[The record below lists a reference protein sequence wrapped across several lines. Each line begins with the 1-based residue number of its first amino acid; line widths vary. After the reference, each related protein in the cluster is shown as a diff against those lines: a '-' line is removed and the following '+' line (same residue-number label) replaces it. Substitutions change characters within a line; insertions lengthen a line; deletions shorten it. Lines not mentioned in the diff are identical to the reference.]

1 MRELPSAAELSS
13 VVQNALRK
21 LGGKA
26 HYRDIES
33 QVIQDLQISSELAN
47 LTRSGNRTELAYR
60 LSWARTAC
68 KNKGIIRNLG
78 NGIWE
83 IV

>member
-1 MRELPSAAELSS
+1 MHELPSAAELSA
-13 VVQNALRK
+13 VVESALRK

-26 HYRDIES
+26 HFKEIEN
-33 QVIQDLQISSELAN
+33 QVIRDLQLSSHLATA
-47 LTRSGNRTELAYR
+47 TRSGNRTELAYR

-78 NGIWE
+78 KGIWE

>member
-1 MRELPSAAELSS
+1 MHELPSAAELST
-13 VVQNALRK
+13 VVENALRK

-26 HYRDIES
+26 HFKEIEN
-33 QVIQDLQISSELAN
+33 QVIRDLQLSSHLATA
-47 LTRSGNRTELAYR
+47 TRSGNRTELAYR

-78 NGIWE
+78 KGIWE